1 MTSTHPH
8 ETLRAGLFMVAAS
21 AAFVTND
28 TCVKLLAG
36 QLPVGEIVAIRG
48 AFASILI
55 GLICW
60 RQGVLQHVRGIA
72 SKHVLSRAALDLIGT
87 LAFITALMHMPIAN
101 LTSIMQAVPLVV
113 LGLAAVW
120 LKERVGWRR
129 TSAVLVGLLGVIL
142 IVKPAPSTFNVYEGI
157 AVSIVVA
164 LAIRDIV
171 TRRIP
176 RHIPSLVVAFANAF
190 FVTLGG
196 IGLALAQDWVQPE
209 PWHILMLAGSALF
222 LAVGYMCMVV
232 TLRLAELSATAP
244 FRYSIVLF
252 SLLSG
257 VVVFNEIPDVWAFA
271 GMALIVGSG
280 LYAIHREAR
289 LRNTART
296 QSPSAR
302 RPISG

>member
-1 MTSTHPH
+1 MTPTHPH

-21 AAFVTND
+21 ASFVTND

-36 QLPVGEIVAIRG
+36 ELPVGEIVAIRG
-48 AFASILI
+48 AFATILI
-55 GLICW
+55 GIICW
-60 RQGVLQHVRGIA
+60 RQGVLGSLPHIA
-72 SKHVLSRAALDLIGT
+72 TRHVLGRAALDLIGT

-142 IVKPAPSTFNVYEGI
+142 IVKPALSTFTIYEGL
-157 AVSIVVA
+157 AVSIVLA

-176 RHIPSLVVAFANAF
+176 RHIPSLIVAFANAL

-196 IGLALAQDWVQPE
+196 IVLALAQDWVQPQA
-209 PWHILMLAGSALF
+209 WHILLLAGSALF
-222 LAVGYMCMVV
+222 LATGYMCMVV
-232 TLRLAELSATAP
+232 TLRLADLSATAP

-257 VVVFNEIPDVWAFA
+257 VVVFNEIPDIWAFA

-280 LYAIHREAR
+280 LYAIHRETR
-289 LRNTART
+289 LRNIART
-296 QSPSAR
+296 QSP
-302 RPISG
+302 

>member
-48 AFASILI
+48 VFATILI
-55 GLICW
+55 ALICW
-60 RQGVLQHVRGIA
+60 QQGVLRHLPGIA

-101 LTSIMQAVPLVV
+101 LTSILQAVPLVV
-113 LGLAAVW
+113 LGLAAIW

-142 IVKPAPSTFNVYEGI
+142 IVKPAPSTFTIYEAI
-157 AVSIVVA
+157 AVSIVLA
-164 LAIRDIV
+164 LAVRDIV

-176 RHIPSLVVAFANAF
+176 RHIPSLIVALANAF

-196 IGLALAQDWVQPE
+196 IALALAQDWVRPE
-209 PWHILMLAGSALF
+209 PWQILLLAASALF
-222 LAVGYMCMVV
+222 LAAGYMCMVV
-232 TLRLAELSATAP
+232 TLRLADLSATAP

-257 VVVFNEIPDVWAFA
+257 VLVFNEIPDIWAFA
-271 GMALIVGSG
+271 GMALIVASG

-289 LRNTART
+289 LRTIAKT
-296 QSPSAR
+296 PSP
-302 RPISG
+302 

>member
-1 MTSTHPH
+1 MTPTHPN

-48 AFASILI
+48 AFATILI
-55 GLICW
+55 GLICMHQ
-60 RQGVLQHVRGIA
+60 RVLGSLPHIA
-72 SKHVLSRAALDLIGT
+72 TRHVLGRAALDLIGT

-142 IVKPAPSTFNVYEGI
+142 IVKPAPSTFNVYEGL

-176 RHIPSLVVAFANAF
+176 RHIPSLIVAFANAF

-196 IGLALAQDWVQPE
+196 VALALVQDWVKPE
-209 PWHILMLAGSALF
+209 PWHVLMLAGSALF
-222 LAVGYMCMVV
+222 LAAGYMCMVV
-232 TLRLAELSATAP
+232 TLRLADLSATAP

-257 VVVFNEIPDVWAFA
+257 ILVFNEIPDLWAFA

-289 LRNTART
+289 LRNIART
-296 QSPSAR
+296 QSS
-302 RPISG
+302 

>member
-1 MTSTHPH
+1 MTPTHQH

-36 QLPVGEIVAIRG
+36 QLPVGEVVAIRG
-48 AFASILI
+48 AFATFII

-60 RQGVLQHVRGIA
+60 HQGVLPHLRGIA
-72 SKHVLSRAALDLIGT
+72 SQHVLSRAALDLIGT

-101 LTSIMQAVPLVV
+101 LTSILQAVPLVV
-113 LGLAAVW
+113 LGLAAIW

-142 IVKPAPSTFNVYEGI
+142 IVKPAPSTFNVYEGL
-157 AVSIVVA
+157 AVSIVLA

-176 RHIPSLVVAFANAF
+176 RQIPSLIVAFANAF
-190 FVTLGG
+190 FVTIGG
-196 IGLALAQDWVQPE
+196 AALALAQDWVRPE
-209 PWHILMLAGSALF
+209 AWQILLLAGSAVF

-232 TLRLAELSATAP
+232 TLRLADLSATAP

-257 VVVFNEIPDVWAFA
+257 VLVFAEIPDIWAFA
-271 GMALIVGSG
+271 GMTLIVASG
-280 LYAIHREAR
+280 LYAIHRETR
-289 LRNTART
+289 LRKNART
-296 QSPSAR
+296 RSP
-302 RPISG
+302 